1 MTTQT
6 QWNAPYWNTETHGNA
21 WDRVKEALKR
31 DWEQTKADVS
41 SGGKELNQQV
51 GDTVKQAAGKEVI
64 PGPST
69 PNPANMANAADA
81 KGSWYDV
88 EPAFRYGMGAHEQY
102 SKSYQTWN
110 DDLETKLSSEWDEK
124 TTGKPFK
131 DVKPYVRRAW
141 DFKK

>member
-1 MTTQT
+1 MATEN
-6 QWNAPYWNTETHGNA
+6 QWNAPYWNTEKHGNA
-21 WDRVKEALKR
+21 WDRMKEALKR

-51 GDTVKQAAGKEVI
+51 SDTVKQATGAEVI
-64 PGPST
+64 PGPNT
-69 PNPANMANAADA
+69 PNPSTGKDT
-81 KGSWYDV
+81 KGNWTDV

-102 SKSYQTWN
+102 SNSYQTWN

-124 TTGKPFK
+124 KTGKPFK